1 MRIDIPHITQKA
13 KQILAWLVRKDALIY
28 LLFVGLAT
36 LFWWGRAMSSQR
48 EVEVKLPVEYTQV
61 PAQVVFSTPLPTHLE
76 VVLRD
81 NGRLLRQ
88 IQHTKPTVT
97 ISLADKLSETHGT
110 LQLSTD
116 VLRQKIQDNLPGSTA
131 IQQIRPE
138 EITTTY
144 YVEATKKV
152 PIRLCATWT
161 LEKQYQLANPPVLEP
176 AWVNIYGTQEAID
189 TIDSISTDSVIVE
202 KLQDQVQRDV
212 ALLIPAGIRTDKQ
225 TITVTW
231 TAEIFTEKSLV
242 IPIEVHHLPDN
253 EVIHLF
259 PQTTTITARVGIS
272 HFADLTE
279 EDFKAVCEYPEQA
292 QNTLPVTII
301 CNNPNV
307 TQMRASIREVEYIIE
322 KKQ

>member
-13 KQILAWLVRKDALIY
+13 KQLLTWLVQKDALIY

-48 EVEVKLPVEYTQV
+48 NIEVKLPVEYTQV
-61 PAQVVFSTPLPTHLE
+61 PAQVVFETPLPTHLE

-88 IQHTKPTVT
+88 IQHTKPTIT

-161 LEKQYQLANPPVLEP
+161 LEKQYQLAEPPVLEP

-212 ALLIPAGIRTDKQ
+212 ALLIPAGIRTDQ
-225 TITVTW
+225 PTISVTW
-231 TAEIFTEKSLV
+231 NAEMFTEKSLQL
-242 IPIEVHHLPDN
+242 PIEIINLPDN

-272 HFADLTE
+272 HFAYLTE
-279 EDFKAVCEYPEQA
+279 EDFKAVCEYPAQA

-301 CNNPNV
+301 CNNPYV

>member
-1 MRIDIPHITQKA
+1 MRIDIPHITLKA
-13 KQILAWLVRKDALIY
+13 KQILAWLVQKDALIY

-48 EVEVKLPVEYTQV
+48 NIEVKLPVEYTQV

-161 LEKQYQLANPPVLEP
+161 LEKQYQLAEPPVLEP

-212 ALLIPAGIRTDKQ
+212 ALLIPADIRTDKQ
-225 TITVTW
+225 TITATW

-301 CNNPNV
+301 CNNPYV

>member
-13 KQILAWLVRKDALIY
+13 KKLLAWLVQKDALIY

-61 PAQVVFSTPLPTHLE
+61 PAQVVFNTPLPTHLE

-97 ISLADKLSETHGT
+97 ISLADKLNETHGT

-144 YVEATKKV
+144 YVEAAKKV

-161 LEKQYQLANPPVLEP
+161 LEKQYQLAEPPVLEP

-202 KLQDQVQRDV
+202 KLQDQVQRDI

-279 EDFKAVCEYPEQA
+279 ADFKAVCEYPAQA

-301 CNNPNV
+301 CNNPYV

>member
-13 KQILAWLVRKDALIY
+13 KQILAWLVQKDALIY

-48 EVEVKLPVEYTQV
+48 NIEVKLPVEYTQV

-97 ISLADKLSETHGT
+97 ISLADKLNEPHGT

-138 EITTTY
+138 DITTTY

-161 LEKQYQLANPPVLEP
+161 LEKQYQLAEPPVLEP

-212 ALLIPAGIRTDKQ
+212 VLLIPTGIRTDKQ
-225 TITVTW
+225 TITATW

-279 EDFKAVCEYPEQA
+279 EDFKAVCEYPTQA

-301 CNNPNV
+301 CNNPYV

>member
-13 KQILAWLVRKDALIY
+13 KQILAWLVQKDALIY
-28 LLFVGLAT
+28 LLFVALAT

-48 EVEVKLPVEYTQV
+48 NIEVKLPVEYTQV
-61 PAQVVFSTPLPTHLE
+61 PAQVVFETPLPTHLE

-88 IQHTKPTVT
+88 VQHTKPTVT
-97 ISLADKLSETHGT
+97 IPLADKLHEQNGT

-138 EITTTY
+138 EITTNY

-161 LEKQYQLANPPVLEP
+161 LEKQYQLAEPPVLEP

-202 KLQDQVQRDV
+202 KLQDQVQRNV
-212 ALLIPAGIRTDKQ
+212 ALLIPAGIRTDQ
-225 TITVTW
+225 PTISVTW
-231 TAEIFTEKSLV
+231 NAEMFTEKSFQL
-242 IPIEVHHLPDN
+242 PIEVINLPDN
-253 EVIHLF
+253 KVIHLF

-279 EDFKAVCEYPEQA
+279 EDFKAVCEYPNQT
-292 QNTLPVTII
+292 QRTLPVTII
-301 CNNPNV
+301 YNNPHI
-307 TQMRASIREVEYIIE
+307 TQVRNSIREVEYIIE
-322 KKQ
+322 IKQ

>member
-13 KQILAWLVRKDALIY
+13 KQILAWLVQKDALIY

-48 EVEVKLPVEYTQV
+48 NIEVKLPVEYTQV

-161 LEKQYQLANPPVLEP
+161 LEKQYQLAEPPVLEP

-202 KLQDQVQRDV
+202 KLQDQVQRDI
-212 ALLIPAGIRTDKQ
+212 ALLIPAGIRTDQ
-225 TITVTW
+225 PTISVTW
-231 TAEIFTEKSLV
+231 NAEMFTEKSLQL
-242 IPIEVHHLPDN
+242 PIEIINLPDN

-301 CNNPNV
+301 CNNPYV

>member
-13 KQILAWLVRKDALIY
+13 KQILAWLVQKDALIY

-48 EVEVKLPVEYTQV
+48 EVEVKLPVAYTQV
-61 PAQVVFSTPLPTHLE
+61 PAQVVFNTPLPTHLE

-88 IQHTKPTVT
+88 VQHTKPTVT
-97 ISLADKLSETHGT
+97 ISLADKLNETHGT

-161 LEKQYQLANPPVLEP
+161 LEKQYQLAEPPVLEP

-202 KLQDQVQRDV
+202 KLQDQVQRDI
-212 ALLIPAGIRTDKQ
+212 ALLIPAGIRTDQ
-225 TITVTW
+225 PTISVTW
-231 TAEIFTEKSLV
+231 NAEMFTEKSFQL
-242 IPIEVHHLPDN
+242 PIEIINLPDN
-253 EVIHLF
+253 KVMHLF

-279 EDFKAVCEYPEQA
+279 EDFKAVCKYPAQA
-292 QNTLPVTII
+292 QTTLPVTII
-301 CNNPNV
+301 CNNPYV
-307 TQMRASIREVEYIIE
+307 TQMRTSIREVEYIIE

>member
-13 KQILAWLVRKDALIY
+13 KQILAWLVQKDALIY

-48 EVEVKLPVEYTQV
+48 NIEVKLPVEYTQV

-161 LEKQYQLANPPVLEP
+161 LEKQYQLAEPPVLEP

-189 TIDSISTDSVIVE
+189 TID
-202 KLQDQVQRDV
+202 
-212 ALLIPAGIRTDKQ
+212 
-225 TITVTW
+225 
-231 TAEIFTEKSLV
+231 
-242 IPIEVHHLPDN
+242 
-253 EVIHLF
+253 
-259 PQTTTITARVGIS
+259 
-272 HFADLTE
+272 
-279 EDFKAVCEYPEQA
+279 
-292 QNTLPVTII
+292 
-301 CNNPNV
+301 
-307 TQMRASIREVEYIIE
+307 
-322 KKQ
+322 

>member
-1 MRIDIPHITQKA
+1 MRIDIPHITRKA
-13 KQILAWLVRKDALIY
+13 KQILAWLVQKDALIY

-48 EVEVKLPVEYTQV
+48 EVEVKLPVAYTQV
-61 PAQVVFSTPLPTHLE
+61 PAQVVFNTPLPTHLE

-88 IQHTKPTVT
+88 VQHTKPTVT
-97 ISLADKLSETHGT
+97 ISLADKLNETHGT

-161 LEKQYQLANPPVLEP
+161 LEKQYQLAEPPVLEP

-202 KLQDQVQRDV
+202 KLQDHVQRDV
-212 ALLIPAGIRTDKQ
+212 ALLIPTDIRTDQ
-225 TITVTW
+225 PTISVTW
-231 TAEIFTEKSLV
+231 NAEMFTEKSFQL
-242 IPIEVHHLPDN
+242 PIEIINLPDN
-253 EVIHLF
+253 KVMHLF

-279 EDFKAVCEYPEQA
+279 GDFKAVCEYPAQA
-292 QNTLPVTII
+292 QTTLPVTII
-301 CNNPNV
+301 CNNPYV

>member
-13 KQILAWLVRKDALIY
+13 KQILAWLVQKDALIY

-48 EVEVKLPVEYTQV
+48 EVEVKLPVAYTQV
-61 PAQVVFSTPLPTHLE
+61 PAQVVFNTPLPTHLE

-88 IQHTKPTVT
+88 VQHTKPTVT
-97 ISLADKLSETHGT
+97 ISLADKLNETHGT

-161 LEKQYQLANPPVLEP
+161 LEKQYQLAEPPVLEP

-202 KLQDQVQRDV
+202 KLQDQVHRDI
-212 ALLIPAGIRTDKQ
+212 ALLIPTGIRTDQ
-225 TITVTW
+225 PTISVTW
-231 TAEIFTEKSLV
+231 NAEMFTEKSFQL
-242 IPIEVHHLPDN
+242 PIEIINLPDN
-253 EVIHLF
+253 KVMHLF

-272 HFADLTE
+272 HFADLIE
-279 EDFKAVCEYPEQA
+279 EDFKAVCEYPAQA
-292 QNTLPVTII
+292 QTTLPVTII
-301 CNNPNV
+301 CNNPYV
-307 TQMRASIREVEYIIE
+307 TQMRTSIREVEYIIE

>member
-13 KQILAWLVRKDALIY
+13 KQILAWLVQKDALIY
-28 LLFVGLAT
+28 LLFVALAT

-48 EVEVKLPVEYTQV
+48 NIEVKLPVEYTQV

-88 IQHTKPTVT
+88 VQHTKPTVT
-97 ISLADKLSETHGT
+97 IPLADKLHEQNGT

-138 EITTTY
+138 EITTNY

-161 LEKQYQLANPPVLEP
+161 LEKQYQLAEPPVLEP

-202 KLQDQVQRDV
+202 KLQDQVQRNV
-212 ALLIPAGIRTDKQ
+212 ALLIPAGIRTDQ
-225 TITVTW
+225 PTISVTW
-231 TAEIFTEKSLV
+231 NAEMFTEKSFQL
-242 IPIEVHHLPDN
+242 PIEVINLPDN
-253 EVIHLF
+253 KVIHLF

-279 EDFKAVCEYPEQA
+279 EDFKAVCEYPNQT
-292 QNTLPVTII
+292 QRTLPVTII
-301 CNNPNV
+301 YNNPHI
-307 TQMRASIREVEYIIE
+307 TQVRNSIREVEYIIE
-322 KKQ
+322 IKQ

>member
-13 KQILAWLVRKDALIY
+13 KQLLAWLVQKDALIY

-48 EVEVKLPVEYTQV
+48 NIEVKLPVEYTQV

-88 IQHTKPTVT
+88 IQHTKPTIT

-131 IQQIRPE
+131 IQQIQPE

-161 LEKQYQLANPPVLEP
+161 LEKQYQLAEPPVLEP

-225 TITVTW
+225 TITATW

-279 EDFKAVCEYPEQA
+279 EDFKAVCEYPAQA

-301 CNNPNV
+301 CNNPYV

>member
-13 KQILAWLVRKDALIY
+13 KQILAWLVQKDALIY

-48 EVEVKLPVEYTQV
+48 NIEVKLPVEYTQV
-61 PAQVVFSTPLPTHLE
+61 PVQVVFSTPLPTHLE

-88 IQHTKPTVT
+88 VQHTKPTVT
-97 ISLADKLSETHGT
+97 IPLEDKLHEQNGT

-138 EITTTY
+138 EITTNY

-161 LEKQYQLANPPVLEP
+161 LEKQYQLSTPPVLEP
-176 AWVNIYGTQEAID
+176 AWVSIYGTQEAID

-202 KLQDQVQRDV
+202 KLQDQVQRNV
-212 ALLIPAGIRTDKQ
+212 ALLIPTGIRTDKQ

-301 CNNPNV
+301 CNNPYV

>member
-13 KQILAWLVRKDALIY
+13 KQILAWLVQKDALIY

-48 EVEVKLPVEYTQV
+48 EVEVKLPVAYTQV
-61 PAQVVFSTPLPTHLE
+61 PAQVVFNTPLPNQIE

-88 IQHTKPTVT
+88 VQHTKPTVT
-97 ISLADKLSETHGT
+97 ISLADKLNETHGT

-161 LEKQYQLANPPVLEP
+161 LEKQYQLAEPPVLEP

-202 KLQDQVQRDV
+202 KLQDQVHRDI
-212 ALLIPAGIRTDKQ
+212 ALLIPTGIRTDQ
-225 TITVTW
+225 PTISVTW
-231 TAEIFTEKSLV
+231 NAEMFTEKSFQL
-242 IPIEVHHLPDN
+242 PIEIINLPDN
-253 EVIHLF
+253 KVMHLF

-272 HFADLTE
+272 HFADITA
-279 EDFKAVCEYPEQA
+279 EDFRAVCEYPAQA
-292 QNTLPVTII
+292 QTTLPVTII
-301 CNNPNV
+301 CNNPYV

>member
-1 MRIDIPHITQKA
+1 MRIDIPHITRKA
-13 KQILAWLVRKDALIY
+13 KQILAWLVQKDALIY

-48 EVEVKLPVEYTQV
+48 EVEVKLPVAYTQV
-61 PAQVVFSTPLPTHLE
+61 PAQVVFNTPLPTHLE

-88 IQHTKPTVT
+88 VQHTKPTVT
-97 ISLADKLSETHGT
+97 ISLADKLNETHGT

-152 PIRLCATWT
+152 PIRLCAAWT
-161 LEKQYQLANPPVLEP
+161 LEKQYQLAEPPVLEP

-202 KLQDQVQRDV
+202 KLQDQVQRDI
-212 ALLIPAGIRTDKQ
+212 ALLIPADIRTDQ
-225 TITVTW
+225 PTISVTW
-231 TAEIFTEKSLV
+231 NAEMFTEKSFQL
-242 IPIEVHHLPDN
+242 PIEIINLPDN
-253 EVIHLF
+253 KVIHLF

-272 HFADLTE
+272 HFSDLTE
-279 EDFKAVCEYPEQA
+279 EDFKAVCEYPAQA
-292 QNTLPVTII
+292 QTTLPVTII
-301 CNNPNV
+301 CNNPYV